1 MSNGTRLSREAAESV
16 RKAEGSRAEI
26 FERLTED
33 GWRLGQLLI
42 LIDKGK
48 TAEVAKQIFERHFS
62 VESVSVR
69 IDKGAN
75 VYAEVYYKD
84 SPYLHGIIEDIRSMP
99 HIASVQFYEIV
110 SILHTRPLIEVLD
123 ANL

>member
-26 FERLTED
+26 FERLTEY
-33 GWRLGQLLI
+33 GWRLGLS
-42 LIDKGK
+42 DKGK
-48 TAEVAKQIFERHFS
+48 TAEVAKQILERHFS
-62 VESVSVR
+62 IESVSVR

-84 SPYLHGIIEDIRSMP
+84 SPYLHSIIRSMQYV
-99 HIASVQFYEIV
+99 ASVQFSEIV
-110 SILHTRPLIEVLD
+110 GILHTRSLIEVLD